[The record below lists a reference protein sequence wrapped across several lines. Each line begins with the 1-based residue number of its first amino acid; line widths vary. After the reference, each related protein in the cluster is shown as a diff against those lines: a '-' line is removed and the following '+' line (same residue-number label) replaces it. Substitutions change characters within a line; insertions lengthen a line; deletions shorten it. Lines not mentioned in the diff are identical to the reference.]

1 MNLRQIINSIL
12 TEEIYGNTATVYHR
26 FPSSDSKKVRSFF
39 DGTYENKNHI
49 DFDKHSKGLYTTFNM
64 DSQLS
69 KKGYTN
75 MEETYGN
82 RIVKIAIKSLHNYM
96 FLDFDQYKQK
106 INPKASKNTYIKEQ
120 LKKFGIEKYFSE
132 IDEDSHVTFSRIV
145 EREKLFDKVAG
156 VVYHGRHD
164 GDCIL
169 IYNNKNIMPLGI
181 STDNGETWTKYSD
194 FKKENFADKFKET
207 YDNRKKEYFKSSP
220 LEVEKDKLFVKKQVP
235 QEYVRKVAEE
245 DNKNFKPT
253 DKIFYT
259 IKRGKENKLAD
270 YTFYSNGKKIITLNR
285 YTSKWDIIDND
296 KGRFCYYLMKY
307 LTHNSGAKIE
317 EIVKNSAKNLDT
329 IVKNII
335 ADANKKY
342 QSSIKLIKAI
352 NYKNGNIPYMFMFID
367 NNSEEVP
374 AQFRDG
380 KLSEIFSDRNT
391 LSDISEREKLF
402 MTNKIKYFLS
412 EFKRINR
419 KDLIEK
425 RKNEMAERNKMDKIL
440 FNY

>member
-1 MNLRQIINSIL
+1 MNLRQIVNNTL
-12 TEEIYGNTATVYHR
+12 TEEIYGNIATVYHR
-26 FPSSDSKKVRSFF
+26 FPSADSKKVRSFF
-39 DGTYENKNHI
+39 EGTYENTNHI

-75 MEETYGN
+75 MEEVYGN
-82 RIVKIAIKSLHNYM
+82 RIVKIAIKNIHNYM

-106 INPKASKNTYIKEQ
+106 INPKASKSTYINEQ
-120 LKKFGIEKYFSE
+120 LKKFGIEKYFSSL
-132 IDEDSHVTFSRIV
+132 DEDSHVTFSRTV
-145 EREKLFDKVAG
+145 ERKKLFDKVAG

-169 IYNNKNIMPLGI
+169 IYNNKNIMPLGV
-181 STDNGETWTKYSD
+181 STDNGNTWINYSD
-194 FKKENFADKFKET
+194 FKKEDFADKFKET
-207 YDNRKKEYFKSSP
+207 YDNRKKEYFKSNP

-245 DNKNFKPT
+245 DNKSFEPT

-270 YTFYSNGKKIITLNR
+270 YTFYANGKKITTINR

-307 LTHNSGAKIE
+307 LTHDSSAKIE
-317 EIVKNSAKNLDT
+317 ETRKNTTDAFNNNLKKIIENTNNTSKSDVKLISPVSYTN
-329 IVKNII
+329 NII
-335 ADANKKY
+335 PKFFKF
-342 QSSIKLIKAI
+342 IKGKDIFLAE
-352 NYKNGNIPYMFMFID
+352 FS
-367 NNSEEVP
+367 NNE
-374 AQFRDG
+374 
-380 KLSEIFSDRNT
+380 LSGLPNLPSPLT
-391 LSDISEREKLF
+391 QTEKIE
-402 MTNKIKYFLS
+402 MINKIKYFLAK
-412 EFKRINR
+412 FKKLNR
-419 KDLIEK
+419 KEIIEK
-425 RKNEMAERNKMDKIL
+425 KKTNMAEIKRRKEL

>member
-1 MNLRQIINSIL
+1 MNLRQIVNNTL
-12 TEEIYGNTATVYHR
+12 TEEIYGNIATVYHR
-26 FPSSDSKKVRSFF
+26 FPSADSKKVRSFF
-39 DGTYENKNHI
+39 EGTYENTNHI

-75 MEETYGN
+75 MEEVYGN
-82 RIVKIAIKSLHNYM
+82 RIVKIAIKNIHNYM

-106 INPKASKNTYIKEQ
+106 INPKASKSTYINEQ
-120 LKKFGIEKYFSE
+120 LKKFGIEKYFSSL
-132 IDEDSHVTFSRIV
+132 DEDSHVTFSRTV
-145 EREKLFDKVAG
+145 ERKKLFDKVAG

-169 IYNNKNIMPLGI
+169 IYNNKNIMPLGV
-181 STDNGETWTKYSD
+181 STDNGNTWINYSD
-194 FKKENFADKFKET
+194 FKKEDFADKFKET
-207 YDNRKKEYFKSSP
+207 YDNRKKEYFKSNP

-245 DNKNFKPT
+245 DNKSFEPT

-270 YTFYSNGKKIITLNR
+270 YTFYANGKKITTINR

-307 LTHNSGAKIE
+307 LTHDSSAKIE
-317 EIVKNSAKNLDT
+317 ETRKNTTDAFNNNL
-329 IVKNII
+329 KKII
-335 ADANKKY
+335 ENTNNTFKSD
-342 QSSIKLIKAI
+342 IKLISPASYT
-352 NYKNGNIPYMFMFID
+352 NNIIPKFFKFIKD
-367 NNSEEVP
+367 KDIFLAEFSNNE
-374 AQFRDG
+374 
-380 KLSEIFSDRNT
+380 LSGLPDLPSPLT
-391 LSDISEREKLF
+391 QTEKIE
-402 MTNKIKYFLS
+402 MINKIKYFLAK
-412 EFKRINR
+412 FKKLNR
-419 KDLIEK
+419 KKIIEK
-425 RKNEMAERNKMDKIL
+425 KKTNMAEIKRRKEL

>member
-1 MNLRQIINSIL
+1 MNLKQTINSIL
-12 TEEIYGNTATVYHR
+12 TEEIYGNIATVYHR
-26 FPSSDSKKVRSFF
+26 FPSADSKKVRSFF
-39 DGTYENKNHI
+39 EGTYKNLNHI
-49 DFDKHSKGLYTTFNM
+49 DFENYSSGLYTTFNL

-82 RIVKIAIKSLHNYM
+82 RIVKIAIKNLHNYM

-106 INPKASKNTYIKEQ
+106 INHNANKNTYINEQ
-120 LKKFGIEKYFSE
+120 LKKFGIEKYFPSL
-132 IDEDSHVTFSRIV
+132 DEDSHVTFSRIV
-145 EREKLFDKVAG
+145 ERKKLFNKVSG
-156 VVYHGRHD
+156 VVYNGHHD

-181 STDNGETWTKYSD
+181 STDNGETWIKYSD
-194 FKKENFADKFKET
+194 FKKEDFADKFKEI

-220 LEVEKDKLFVKKQVP
+220 LEVKKDKLFVKKQVP
-235 QEYVRKVAEE
+235 QEYVKKVAEKDDKSFE
-245 DNKNFKPT
+245 PT

-270 YTFYSNGKKIITLNR
+270 YTFYNNGKKIISLNR

-307 LTHNSGAKIE
+307 LTHDSSAKIE

-335 ADANKKY
+335 TDANKKY
-342 QSSIKLIKAI
+342 QGNIKLIKTI
-352 NYKNGNIPYMFMFID
+352 NYKNGNIPCIFTFVD
-367 NNSEEVP
+367 NNLEEIP

-380 KLSEIFSDRNT
+380 KLSEIFSGRNA
-391 LSDISEREKLF
+391 LSDISEQEKLF
-402 MTNKIKYFLS
+402 MANKIKYFLS

-425 RKNEMAERNKMDKIL
+425 RKEQSK
-440 FNY
+440 